1 MSKNFEVLQ
10 QAHKDTELF
19 RTAATPLA
27 PSKIERGVMRVEAL
41 AREEE
46 IKLVQTV
53 FLLPG
58 QEAPRS
64 VVFCGVEE
72 GDGSR
77 SVCARASEMF
87 SAQMPGSVCV
97 VDANLRS
104 PSLHEYF
111 GLDGAFGFAD
121 AVLIDS
127 SPIETFAQQVR
138 GSNLWVVASGSRA
151 ADLHILL
158 TSDRLQARMKELVG
172 KFDRVL
178 INAPPASLYADAALL
193 GKLVDGVI
201 LVLKS
206 SSTRRETA
214 RKVKESFDDASV
226 RLIGAVLS
234 ERTFPIPERLYRKL

>member
-1 MSKNFEVLQ
+1 
-10 QAHKDTELF
+10 
-19 RTAATPLA
+19 
-27 PSKIERGVMRVEAL
+27 MRIQHL
-41 AREEE
+41 GTSRE
-46 IKLVQTV
+46 
-53 FLLPG
+53 
-58 QEAPRS
+58 
-64 VVFCGVEE
+64 
-72 GDGSR
+72 
-77 SVCARASEMF
+77 
-87 SAQMPGSVCV
+87 
-97 VDANLRS
+97 
-104 PSLHEYF
+104 
-111 GLDGAFGFAD
+111 
-121 AVLIDS
+121 
-127 SPIETFAQQVR
+127 ETFAQQVR
-138 GSNLWVVASGSRA
+138 GSNLWVVASGSGA